1 MGNKEELRRTAV
13 TGDKMLCAMMT
24 QSDRLKQDGGKE
36 HKGPL
41 ERPQVNVEVVGNKMP
56 VS

>member
-1 MGNKEELRRTAV
+1 MGNKEELRTAF

-24 QSDRLKQDGGKE
+24 QSDRLKQDGGKQ

-41 ERPQVNVEVVGNKMP
+41 ERPQVNVEVVSN
-56 VS
+56 